1 MTIDQ
6 ELLRGLDWDRGLQS
20 ALTSGLEI
28 TGPNS
33 LERSKEYLREP
44 PEVNNRR
51 DSLKK
56 RLERLQFAR
65 KELLSI

>member
-6 ELLRGLDWDRGLQS
+6 ELLRGLDWDRGLHFV
-20 ALTSGLEI
+20 LTSGLEI

-33 LERSKEYLREP
+33 LERAKEYLQEP
-44 PEVNNRR
+44 PEIKNRR

-56 RLERLQFAR
+56 RLERLQSAR
-65 KELLSI
+65 KELMSV